1 MAWYWSDD
9 VARAAIEA
17 GLISEQAAREWLNR
31 PVAHAL
37 EAGTSHLDAAQTLMS
52 PDADRVR
59 GAA

>member
-1 MAWYWSDD
+1 MTWYWSDD

-17 GLISEQAAREWLNR
+17 GLISEQVARESLNR

-37 EAGTSHLDAAQTLMS
+37 ESDMTLLEAADKLFAAE
-52 PDADRVR
+52 DIEVA